1 MKIVLVK
8 VDLVKTVT
16 CRNQSTSQCSPCL
29 PTFSGPRSSSP
40 QLLTKAVFRSTM
52 KVKCW
57 YWASTIYTNYSI
69 LSSQFSG
76 ECKEFYLKFMICLAE
91 NDNLTSACRED
102 SKAYLGCRWVFRI
115 CLLYRSHGRCAGWR
129 RSWWQR
135 RTGASL
141 DFLTWSKKNLRP
153 SRVDLVIDQLVIFCT
168 HKC

>member
-1 MKIVLVK
+1 MIHTRNHYQKVMKIVLVK
-8 VDLVKTVT
+8 VDRVKTLT
-16 CRNQSTSQCSPCL
+16 CRNQNNIQCSPCL

-57 YWASTIYTNYSI
+57 YWASTIYTNYS
-69 LSSQFSG
+69 LPSSQFLG

-115 CLLYRSHGRCAGWR
+115 CLFTNLMI
-129 RSWWQR
+129 SWLLCR
-135 RTGASL
+135 MEKKLMAKE
-141 DFLTWSKKNLRP
+141 DWSKLGF
-153 SRVDLVIDQLVIFCT
+153 SDLERKESQT
-168 HKC
+168 KQS